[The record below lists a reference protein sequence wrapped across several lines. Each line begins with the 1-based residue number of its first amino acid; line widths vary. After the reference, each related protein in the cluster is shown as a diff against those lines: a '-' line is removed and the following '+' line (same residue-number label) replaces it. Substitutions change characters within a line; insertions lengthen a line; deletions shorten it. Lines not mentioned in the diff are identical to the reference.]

1 MVASAVIVVTIFAG
15 FVLFAWAPLLSV
27 TRLRALFVWPTRWLA
42 VNYLLVGTG
51 FLLGQG
57 LVYLG
62 LFLLVAG
69 TGPVT
74 GGDAASLVGGIVAG
88 NLVVPGIVAVV
99 ALRMLPGRGYWS
111 TDADGLS
118 ERSALGLGVMWYAI
132 AASVAFVIIGLGVM
146 FANLPT

>member
-1 MVASAVIVVTIFAG
+1 MVSTAVTVVAVFAG
-15 FVLFAWAPLLSV
+15 LVLFGWAPLLSV

-42 VNYLLVGTG
+42 VNYLLIGAG
-51 FLLGQG
+51 FLLGQC

-62 LFLLVAG
+62 LFVIVAG

-74 GGDAASLVGGIVAG
+74 GGDAASLVGGVVAG
-88 NLVVPGIVAVV
+88 NLVVPGLAAVA
-99 ALRMLPGRGYWS
+99 ALRVLPARGYWA
-111 TDADGLS
+111 TDTDGLS

-132 AASVAFVIIGLGVM
+132 VASIAFVIIGLGVM